1 MANQVEQYATT
12 SKQVRCSRLSWSR
25 IIAASSLSVA
35 TVEAIEVTP
44 SHTVNAPRSAGVHK
58 RVMSGAT
65 SSGSACAAT
74 VPVKTVVACLQK
86 TGTEESM
93 FGYKSIAS
101 RIRDGCTNGKKQK
114 AGEKKYQDRL
124 SFFRTFPN

>member
-1 MANQVEQYATT
+1 
-12 SKQVRCSRLSWSR
+12 
-25 IIAASSLSVA
+25 
-35 TVEAIEVTP
+35 
-44 SHTVNAPRSAGVHK
+44 
-58 RVMSGAT
+58 MSGAT

-86 TGTEESM
+86 TGTEDSM

-114 AGEKKYQDRL
+114 AGEKNIKIDYR
-124 SFFRTFPN
+124 FFEHFRIDEHQSAAFGFTLDFASEIL